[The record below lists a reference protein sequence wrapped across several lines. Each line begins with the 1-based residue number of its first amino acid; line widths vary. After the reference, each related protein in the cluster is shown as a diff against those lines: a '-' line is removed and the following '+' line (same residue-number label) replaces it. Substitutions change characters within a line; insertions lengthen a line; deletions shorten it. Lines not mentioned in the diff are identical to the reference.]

1 MSRCLRGW
9 ARLALTLMTFAGC
22 GLVPAPAM
30 LPPITNL
37 DAQLAC
43 DGAPQPIGGEIGQ
56 MAPTGGADTASYGP
70 WLEGLSEIDL
80 PLLGYEEV
88 PKVPWE
94 DGRAGFVRYE
104 YRAQHRVKAVIV
116 MAGHSVDGGRG
127 AWQVVAFR
135 ACPGSEFDVADGRT
149 IDNEPWVDGSGAPSA
164 DVRAQSGPGHCGWQ
178 STVWLSFRDRVYVR
192 DPLGIF
198 VDRTVGPYVARDT
211 LPADAH
217 PTGFESRSRELF
229 ANADRKF
236 VWVKTGEVIERWP
249 AFGETPGC
257 A

>member
-1 MSRCLRGW
+1 
-9 ARLALTLMTFAGC
+9 MTIGGC
-22 GLVPAPAM
+22 ALVPAPAV

-56 MAPTGGADTASYGP
+56 IAPTGGTDTASSGP
-70 WLEGLSEIDL
+70 WLEGLRDIDL
-80 PLLGYEEV
+80 PLSGYEEV

-104 YRAQHRVKAVIV
+104 YRAQNRVKVVIV
-116 MAGHSVDGGRG
+116 MAGHSVEGGRG
-127 AWQVVAFR
+127 AWQIVAFR

-149 IDNEPWVDGSGAPSA
+149 IDNEPWVDGSGAPSV

-178 STVWLSFRDRVYVR
+178 STVWLWFRERVYLR
-192 DPLGIF
+192 DPLAVFG
-198 VDRTVGPYVARDT
+198 DRTVGQYLPQDT

-217 PTGFESRSRELF
+217 ATGFRSLHRDLF
-229 ANADRKF
+229 ANADRHF
-236 VWVKTGEVIERWP
+236 VWVRTSAAIERWP
-249 AFGETPGC
+249 AFREQPGC